1 MTVDE
6 FLDIKIQALNRRYQ
20 DASEL
25 LEEVRNFSGLK
36 RRDKR
41 VRKKSTNSFGIYWV
55 GFNLNPNTSDY
66 DTITITFLKNGEN
79 KLYPT
84 IILIFRYYHI
94 NLIALEKVWFRV
106 NKMCTGSRRS
116 GLFSGDQTIRDVI
129 TEIIRDF
136 AEKRRIAPDW
146 FL

>member
-25 LEEVRNFSGLK
+25 LEEVHNFSGLK
-36 RRDKR
+36 RRDKS

-55 GFNLNPNTSDY
+55 GFNLNSDTPDY
-66 DTITITFLKNGEN
+66 DTITITFLKNG
-79 KLYPT
+79 KDGLYPA
-84 IILIFRYYHI
+84 IILVFRYYH
-94 NLIALEKVWFRV
+94 NSLIALEKVWFRV
-106 NKMCTGSRRS
+106 NKKCTGSRRS
-116 GLFSGDQTIRDVI
+116 YFFNGTQTIRDVI
-129 TEIIRDF
+129 TDIIKDSE
-136 AEKRRIAPDW
+136 EKHPSW

>member
-25 LEEVRNFSGLK
+25 LEEVHNFSGLK
-36 RRDKR
+36 RRDKK

-55 GFNLNPNTSDY
+55 GFNLNPNAS
-66 DTITITFLKNGEN
+66 DTITITFLLKNGKDE
-79 KLYPT
+79 LYPV
-84 IILIFRYYHI
+84 IILIFRYYYN

-106 NKMCTGSRRS
+106 NKKYSGSRRS
-116 GLFSGDQTIRDVI
+116 YFFNGTQTIRDVI
-129 TEIIRDF
+129 TDIIRDS
-136 AEKRRIAPDW
+136 EETPDW

>member
-20 DASEL
+20 DALEL
-25 LEEVRNFSGLK
+25 LDEVRNFSGLK
-36 RRDKR
+36 RRDKK

-66 DTITITFLKNGEN
+66 DTITITFLKNGEDE
-79 KLYPT
+79 LYPA
-84 IILIFRYYHI
+84 IILIFRYYHN
-94 NLIALEKVWFRV
+94 NLIALEKVWFRI
-106 NKMCTGSRRS
+106 NKKCSGSRRS
-116 GLFSGDQTIRDVI
+116 YFFNGTQTIRDVI
-129 TEIIRDF
+129 TDIIEDF
-136 AEKRRIAPDW
+136 QKKRQID